1 LFSKRY
7 LYDKI
12 RNTNK
17 QIQGGDSIVAAKTSS
32 FIIEIPLITSSSDLA
47 ALAARLEAGRQLY
60 NAVLSEG
67 KTRLQLLRD
76 SELYF
81 QAKSIPKSDKK
92 TRSAAFGKAREA
104 YRFSDYDLQ
113 AFANKTAIASI
124 WIKSHLD
131 ANTIQKIATRAFKA
145 LERLMFGKAKKVR
158 FKQKGQFASLE
169 GKTNK
174 QGIRWTG
181 NGVEWSGLKLQAII
195 NNDPV
200 ILHGLNSKIKYVRLV
215 RRILNQKIYWFAQ
228 LVCEG
233 MPYQKPE
240 NVVNN
245 GTVGI
250 DLGVST
256 VAIVGDSETIWT
268 PFVVELTS
276 KQKDVRKLQRK
287 MDRQRRVG
295 NPDNFNSD
303 GTAKKGKRHFKK
315 SNRYKAT
322 ARKKREIER
331 KQAQERK
338 SLHGQLVN
346 RALKLGKDIKT
357 EKVSVK
363 SWQKN
368 WGKSIG
374 FKSPSSFQSELIRKA
389 ENAGGT
395 VLMFSTSFT
404 ALSQTC
410 LCGNKQ
416 KKSLSQRVHHCSV
429 CGLKMQRDILS
440 AYLSRYVDPTTETLL
455 IEEARNS
462 YSGMEQSLLDGWQI
476 ASTATCSKSPN
487 AGSRASSGTERIS
500 STSIA
505 CEESEPGR
513 VDETHVVS
521 WNPPTSVVG

>member
-1 LFSKRY
+1 L
-7 LYDKI
+7 
-12 RNTNK
+12 
-17 QIQGGDSIVAAKTSS
+17 AAKTSS
-32 FIIEIPLITSSSDLA
+32 FVTEIPLVTSSSDLA
-47 ALAARLEAGRQLY
+47 VLAARLEAGRQLY

-76 SELYF
+76 SELY
-81 QAKSIPKSDKK
+81 QEAKSIPKSEK
-92 TRSAAFGKAREA
+92 KARNEAFSKARIA

-131 ANTIQKIATRAFKA
+131 ANTIQKIATRAYKA
-145 LERLMFGKAKKVR
+145 LERLVFGKAKKVR

-195 NNDPV
+195 ADNDPV
-200 ILHGLNSKIKYVRLV
+200 ILHGLNSKVKYVRLV
-215 RRILNQKIYWFAQ
+215 RRILNDKTYWFAQ
-228 LVCEG
+228 LVCVRVASPLGEG
-233 MPYQKPE
+233 MPYQKPQ

-256 VAIVGDSETIWT
+256 VAIVGDNETIWT
-268 PFVVELTS
+268 TFVDGLES
-276 KQKDVRKLQRK
+276 KQKDIRKLQRK
-287 MDRQRRVG
+287 MDRQRRAN
-295 NPDNFNSD
+295 NPDCYNSN
-303 GTAKKGKRHFKK
+303 GTAKKGKRPHKK

-331 KQAQERK
+331 KQAAHRK

-346 RALKLGKDIKT
+346 RTLRLGKDIKT

-363 SWQKN
+363 AWQKN

-395 VLMFSTSFT
+395 VLIFSTQKT

-416 KKSLSQRVHHCSV
+416 KKSLSQRVHHCPV
-429 CGLKMQRDILS
+429 CGLKMQRVMSFI
-440 AYLSRYVDPTTETLL
+440 T
-455 IEEARNS
+455 
-462 YSGMEQSLLDGWQI
+462 
-476 ASTATCSKSPN
+476 ST
-487 AGSRASSGTERIS
+487 R
-500 STSIA
+500 
-505 CEESEPGR
+505 
-513 VDETHVVS
+513 
-521 WNPPTSVVG
+521 

>member
-1 LFSKRY
+1 M
-7 LYDKI
+7 
-12 RNTNK
+12 
-17 QIQGGDSIVAAKTSS
+17 AAKTPS
-32 FIIEIPLITSSSDLA
+32 FVTEIPLKTTSKDIA
-47 ALAARLEAGRQLY
+47 VLAARLEAGRQLY

-67 KTRLQLLRD
+67 KCRLQLMRD
-76 SELYF
+76 SDLY
-81 QAKSIPKSDKK
+81 QQARLIDKKDKKAKS
-92 TRSAAFGKAREA
+92 TAFQKAREA

-131 ANTIQKIATRAFKA
+131 ASTIQKIATRAYKA
-145 LERLMFGKAKKVR
+145 LERLVFGKARKVR

-181 NGVEWSGLKLQAII
+181 NGIEWSKLKLSGII
-195 NNDPV
+195 TNDPV
-200 ILHGLNSKIKYVRLV
+200 ILHGLSSKIKYVRLV
-215 RRILNQKIYWFAQ
+215 RRILNQKTYWFAQ
-228 LVCEG
+228 LICEG
-233 MPYQKPE
+233 KPYQKPK
-240 NVVNN
+240 NIIGDGVI
-245 GTVGI
+245 GI

-268 PFVVELTS
+268 TFAVELTS
-276 KQKDVRKLQRK
+276 IQKDVRKLQRK

-331 KQAQERK
+331 KQAAHCR
-338 SLHGQLVN
+338 SLHGRLVN
-346 RALKLGKDIKT
+346 QTLALGKDIKA
-357 EKVSVK
+357 EKVSIK
-363 SWQKN
+363 AWQKN

-374 FKSPSSFQSELIRKA
+374 FKSPSAFQSELVRKA
-389 ENAGGT
+389 ESAGGT
-395 VLMFSTSFT
+395 VLMFSTRKT

-440 AYLSRYVDPTTETLL
+440 AYLSRYVDPESELL
-455 IEEARNS
+455 SIEEARNS
-462 YSGMEQSLLDGWQI
+462 YSGMEQSLLDGWRIGSNQSAKTK
-476 ASTATCSKSPN
+476 ASPRSPIN
-487 AGSRASSGTERIS
+487 GGGTERMS
-500 STSIA
+500 SNLIA
-505 CEESEPGR
+505 REESEPVR

-521 WNPPTSVVG
+521 WNPPDLSVG

>member
-1 LFSKRY
+1 M
-7 LYDKI
+7 
-12 RNTNK
+12 
-17 QIQGGDSIVAAKTSS
+17 AAKTSS
-32 FIIEIPLITSSSDLA
+32 FVTEIPLVTSSSDLA
-47 ALAARLEAGRQLY
+47 VLAASLEAGRQLY

-76 SELYF
+76 SELY
-81 QAKSIPKSDKK
+81 QEAKVIPKSQKK
-92 TRSAAFGKAREA
+92 ARNTAFGKAREF

-131 ANTIQKIATRAFKA
+131 ANTIQKIATRAYKA
-145 LERLMFGKAKKVR
+145 LERLVFGKAKKVR

-174 QGIRWTG
+174 QGIRWVG
-181 NGVEWSGLKLQAII
+181 NSVEWLGLELKAII
-195 NNDPV
+195 KNDPIV
-200 ILHGLNSKIKYVRLV
+200 LHGLLKSKVKYVRLV
-215 RRILNQKIYWFAQ
+215 RRILNQKTYWFAQ

-233 MPYQKPE
+233 MPYQKLK
-240 NVVNN
+240 NIIND

-268 PFVVELTS
+268 PFAVELTS

-287 MDRQRRVG
+287 MDRQRRTG

-303 GTAKKGKRHFKK
+303 GTAKKGKRHFNS

-331 KQAQERK
+331 KQAAHRK
-338 SLHGQLVN
+338 SLHGQLIN
-346 RALKLGKDIKT
+346 RTLKLGKDIKA

-363 SWQKN
+363 AWQKN

-395 VLMFSTSFT
+395 VLMFSTHKT

-410 LCGNKQ
+410 LCGHKQ

-440 AYLSRYVDPTTETLL
+440 AYLSRYVDPTNETLL
-455 IEEARNS
+455 IENALYS
-462 YSGMEQSLLDGWQI
+462 FSGMEQSLLDGWQHGSNQSARTE
-476 ASTATCSKSPN
+476 ASPKSPAPSSN
-487 AGSRASSGTERIS
+487 ASCGMERIS
-500 STSIA
+500 SNPIA
-505 CEESEPGR
+505 CEESEPGPGR
-513 VDETHVVS
+513 RNSRSELEPPDFSRGVS
-521 WNPPTSVVG
+521 SGT